1 MNWAAMNKYSDKF
14 YVSGVIKPY
23 DDFGPALSRSI
34 TEACKRTEADQIL
47 VTLEGDIVAH
57 STRNA
62 KGHIRTVQL
71 R

>member
-1 MNWAAMNKYSDKF
+1 MNKYSDKF
-14 YVSGVIKPY
+14 FVSGVDKPY
-23 DDFGPALSRSI
+23 EAFGPALSRSI
-34 TEACKRTEADQIL
+34 TEACKRTEEDTIYVIL
-47 VTLEGDIVAH
+47 EDDVVAH